1 VNTKNIEQLVHRIL
15 SKKQVLSYGNDLLV
29 LYSPSL
35 DLQVEADIIYQDTY
49 ESNLYNDFILEEDL
63 IQYLISARILSP
75 QHEQIIKNTETQLD
89 NAKIQ
94 LYKEYIDIKKTKRNK
109 KKIES
114 LKRQVNKLYMSV
126 HTFDFLVL
134 EHLARTVR
142 HEYILKNTL
151 FYKDSNTPFFSA
163 EEDISYL
170 VFTSIIDIIS
180 KNMLDITDLKK
191 IARSEY
197 WKNYYTNNKDNLF
210 PYSALEYSDEQKSLI
225 NISSMYNN
233 ISEHPEVPGED
244 IINDD
249 DALDGWIIFN
259 QQQNK
264 KEKREKGVDSMMS
277 DKVKNSKEIFFMAGN
292 DEQQKQNIL
301 DLNSSEGKQKINN
314 RFAAVQDGKTIREA
328 ELPDIRGE
336 LTQQLRELNRKK

>member
-1 VNTKNIEQLVHRIL
+1 VSTKNIEQLVHRIL

-35 DLQVEADIIYQDTY
+35 DLQVEADIVYQDIY
-49 ESNLYNDFILEEDL
+49 EANLYNDFILEEDL
-63 IQYLISARILSP
+63 IQYLIGARILLP
-75 QHEQIIKNTETQLD
+75 QHEEIIKNTETQLD

-114 LKRQVNKLYMSV
+114 LKKQINKLYMSV

-151 FYKDSNTPFFSA
+151 FYKDSNTPFFPA
-163 EEDISYL
+163 KQDISYV

-191 IARSEY
+191 VARSEY
-197 WKNYYTNNKDNLF
+197 WKNYYSNNQNNIF
-210 PYSALEYSDEQKSLI
+210 PYSASEYSDEQKSLI
-225 NISSMYNN
+225 NVSSMYDK
-233 ISEHPEVPGED
+233 ISEHPEAPEEQ

-249 DALDGWIIFN
+249 DALDGWMIHN
-259 QQQNK
+259 QRQNK
-264 KEKREKGVDSMMS
+264 QQKKEKGVDTMMN
-277 DKVKNSKEIFFMAGN
+277 DKIKNSKEVFLMTGN
-292 DEQQKQNIL
+292 DEQQKQDIL
-301 DLNSSEGKQKINN
+301 DLNSIVGRNKIKN
-314 RFAAVQDGKTIREA
+314 RFDALSQKDQVDEA
-328 ELPDIRGE
+328 ELPDVRGE
-336 LTQQLRELNRKK
+336 LAQQLRELNRKN